1 MGTKTEPAEG
11 RLTQGQ
17 SKSGPKQSWRELS
30 PGKEL
35 GRQGGTQPAALTAPP
50 NSARFRS
57 VPPIPVPLRSGL
69 KNNFFKEK
77 KKIHHPTE
85 DTPPQHVWGDA
96 GRSTCWIHGN
106 TRNRKRGWFG
116 PRLPGQG
123 PCGFRCRHPTSRRP
137 HPSSSARR
145 FSAASSHQ
153 PRLRTTDGCRQEWAG
168 RWWGRGP
175 RCQRPPPLQRG
186 VSELRGLLWTGPA
199 SVCPSL
205 LSCPGRCT
213 LDATLTVCVA
223 VRGCADGG
231 RAGGQQ
237 VCPPP
242 GEKRFKML
250 GPKRRTLPALR

>member
-1 MGTKTEPAEG
+1 MPVEVWPQAELA
-11 RLTQGQ
+11 RT
-17 SKSGPKQSWRELS
+17 LS

-35 GRQGGTQPAALTAPP
+35 GRQGGTRPAALRLHPTPQGSAPCHLSQCL
-50 NSARFRS
+50 SAQD
-57 VPPIPVPLRSGL
+57 L
-69 KNNFFKEK
+69 KITFLK
-77 KKIHHPTE
+77 KKKKKSTTPSRTPLPNMYGGTRGAARVGFMETPGTEKEAGLVLGFLVRVPAASAAAIHRRA
-85 DTPPQHVWGDA
+85 V
-96 GRSTCWIHGN
+96 
-106 TRNRKRGWFG
+106 RN
-116 PRLPGQG
+116 
-123 PCGFRCRHPTSRRP
+123 
-137 HPSSSARR
+137 PSSSERR

-153 PRLRTTDGCRQEWAG
+153 PRLRTDGCRQEWAG

-213 LDATLTVCVA
+213 LDATLSVCVA

>member
-1 MGTKTEPAEG
+1 MPVEVWPQAELV
-11 RLTQGQ
+11 RT
-17 SKSGPKQSWRELS
+17 LS

-35 GRQGGTQPAALTAPP
+35 GRQGGTQPAALRLHPTPQGSAPCHLSQCL
-50 NSARFRS
+50 SAQD
-57 VPPIPVPLRSGL
+57 L
-69 KNNFFKEK
+69 KITFLKKK
-77 KKIHHPTE
+77 KKIHHPIE

-123 PCGFRCRHPTSRRP
+123 SRGFCCRHPPSRRP
-137 HPSSSARR
+137 HPSSSERR

-153 PRLRTTDGCRQEWAG
+153 PRLRTDGCRQEWAG

-213 LDATLTVCVA
+213 LDATLSVCVA